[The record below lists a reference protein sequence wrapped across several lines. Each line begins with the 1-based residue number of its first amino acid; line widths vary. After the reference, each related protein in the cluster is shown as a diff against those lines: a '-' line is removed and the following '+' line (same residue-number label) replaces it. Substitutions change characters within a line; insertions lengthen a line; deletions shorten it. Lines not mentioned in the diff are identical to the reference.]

1 MKVTRISKLKGY
13 RLFRDFAWP
22 SDLQAF
28 GRFNLIYGWNGT
40 GKTTLAAL
48 FRNLQDKTAV
58 TAGDVV
64 FEVDDTS
71 VKGAD
76 LPSAVLPPV
85 RVFNRDFVAATVL
98 ASEREIAPI
107 YFLGEDSVEKQQQ
120 VEKLKK
126 DLVWAETE
134 VKTAQSEKAAAD
146 KAIDEFCIA
155 KAKLI
160 KELLI
165 SSRSTTYNNYDKRRF
180 RQAVERL
187 DTTSKQAALLQDDEK
202 TKLRSQKDAQPK
214 ATLSTVNCDV
224 PDFAEL
230 TASTEE
236 ILKRSVV
243 SQVID
248 ALAGDREVGT
258 WVRQGLPLHTGARN
272 TNECRFCGQEVP
284 PARIAALEGHFN
296 DAFSRFQSEIDSL
309 AAKLEGH
316 QQRLAD
322 LALPESS
329 RLYDHLVADLDAAV
343 TTTRGLREPAAAYL
357 GSLHA
362 RLVAKRESPFTPET
376 LNGSAAPD
384 RDTISQAIE
393 AVNEVIEKH
402 NSTTARFQ
410 SEVDAAC
417 QKLEQCYVAEAYD
430 EFIGLRD
437 ATTNTESAVTGTV
450 GKAQGLRDQIATV
463 EREIVEHR
471 RPAEELNAELHAYL
485 GRDELRFEVKE
496 AGYSMTRNGQPAS
509 NLSEG
514 EKTAIA
520 FLYFLKSLQDKS
532 FDLANGVVVV
542 DDPVSS
548 LDANA
553 LFSAFGYMKER
564 TKDAGQLFVLTHN
577 FCFFRQVKNWFHHL
591 PHQGKKD
598 PAKRPARFYLLHV
611 AAREGYRE
619 AALAPIDPLL
629 EQYESEYHYIFKRV
643 YDESQRGT
651 NGAALEACYG
661 MPNIARRLVEA
672 FLSFR
677 FPTCTGDLAKQLDA
691 VSFDAVKKARIL
703 RFLNTHSHHGHV
715 AEPEHDLSVLSE
727 TGAVLG
733 DVLALI
739 EATDAEHFRGMKELV
754 AGVPE
759 TEVE

>member
-1 MKVTRISKLKGY
+1 
-13 RLFRDFAWP
+13 
-22 SDLQAF
+22 
-28 GRFNLIYGWNGT
+28 
-40 GKTTLAAL
+40 
-48 FRNLQDKTAV
+48 
-58 TAGDVV
+58 
-64 FEVDDTS
+64 
-71 VKGAD
+71 
-76 LPSAVLPPV
+76 
-85 RVFNRDFVAATVL
+85 
-98 ASEREIAPI
+98 
-107 YFLGEDSVEKQQQ
+107 
-120 VEKLKK
+120 
-126 DLVWAETE
+126 
-134 VKTAQSEKAAAD
+134 
-146 KAIDEFCIA
+146 
-155 KAKLI
+155 
-160 KELLI
+160 
-165 SSRSTTYNNYDKRRF
+165 
-180 RQAVERL
+180 
-187 DTTSKQAALLQDDEK
+187 
-202 TKLRSQKDAQPK
+202 
-214 ATLSTVNCDV
+214 
-224 PDFAEL
+224 
-230 TASTEE
+230 
-236 ILKRSVV
+236 
-243 SQVID
+243 
-248 ALAGDREVGT
+248 
-258 WVRQGLPLHTGARN
+258 
-272 TNECRFCGQEVP
+272 
-284 PARIAALEGHFN
+284 
-296 DAFSRFQSEIDSL
+296 
-309 AAKLEGH
+309 
-316 QQRLAD
+316 
-322 LALPESS
+322 
-329 RLYDHLVADLDAAV
+329 
-343 TTTRGLREPAAAYL
+343 
-357 GSLHA
+357 
-362 RLVAKRESPFTPET
+362 
-376 LNGSAAPD
+376 
-384 RDTISQAIE
+384 
-393 AVNEVIEKH
+393 
-402 NSTTARFQ
+402 
-410 SEVDAAC
+410 
-417 QKLEQCYVAEAYD
+417 VAEAYD

-437 ATTNTESAVTGTV
+437 ATTNTESAVTAAV

-532 FDLANGVVVV
+532 FDLANGVVVI

-611 AAREGYRE
+611 AARAGHRE

-677 FPTCTGDLAKQLDA
+677 FPTCTGDLARQLDA

-739 EATDAEHFRGMKELV
+739 ETTDAEHFRGMKELV

-759 TEVE
+759 TEVT